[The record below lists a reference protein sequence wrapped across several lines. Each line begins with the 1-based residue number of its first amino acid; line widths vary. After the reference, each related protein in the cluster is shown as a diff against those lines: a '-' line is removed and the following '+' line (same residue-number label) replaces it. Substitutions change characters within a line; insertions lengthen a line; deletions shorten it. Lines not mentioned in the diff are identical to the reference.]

1 MPELPEVEVTRRGLL
16 AQLPGRTV
24 IGVAASNYR
33 LRTSIPTRL
42 LLDHISGSKFLTIDR
57 RAKYLLLRMTGGA
70 VLVIHLGMT
79 GKLALMPQSAPRHK
93 HDHLALSLDDD
104 RELRF
109 NDSRRFGLLMVWP
122 AADATD
128 TEHQFSTWEGI
139 EPFAPEFNA
148 DQLLNLASRRT
159 MPVKSLLMNSRLIA
173 GIGNIYANETLFAAR
188 IHPLTP
194 ALLLTRKDWQ
204 RIVTEARRILQEAID
219 AGGST
224 IADFLGTSGHPG
236 YFQLHFKVYNQE
248 GRPCT
253 SCSHPIVKT
262 TLAGRAT
269 YFCPTCQSPPA

>member
-16 AQLPGRTV
+16 AQLPGRKV
-24 IGVAASNYR
+24 VGVAASNYR

-42 LLDHISGSKFLTIDR
+42 LREHISGGKFLTIDR
-57 RAKYLLLRMTGGA
+57 RAKYLMLRMTGGT

-109 NDSRRFGLLMVWP
+109 NDSRRFGALLVWP
-122 AADATD
+122 AAEAA
-128 TEHQFSTWEGI
+128 EAELKFSAREGI
-139 EPFAPEFNA
+139 EPFAPAFNA
-148 DQLLNLASRRT
+148 DQLLDLASKRT
-159 MPVKSLLMNSRLIA
+159 IPVKSLLMNSRIIA

-188 IHPLTP
+188 IHPLMP
-194 ALLLTRKDWQ
+194 AFLLNREDWQ
-204 RIVTEARRILQEAID
+204 RIVAEARRILQEAID

-224 IADFLGTSGHPG
+224 IADFLGTGGHPG
-236 YFQLHFKVYNQE
+236 YFQLQFKVYNQE
-248 GRPCT
+248 DKPCA
-253 SCSHPIVKT
+253 SCSQPIVKT

-269 YFCPTCQSPPA
+269 YFCPTCQPPPI

>member
-16 AQLPGRTV
+16 AQLPGRKV
-24 IGVAASNYR
+24 VGVAASNYR

-42 LLDHISGSKFLTIDR
+42 LHDHISGSEFLTIDR

-122 AADATD
+122 AADATN
-128 TEHQFSTWEGI
+128 TEHQFSTREGI

-148 DQLLNLASRRT
+148 DQLLYLASRRT

-194 ALLLTRKDWQ
+194 ALLLNRKDWQ
-204 RIVTEARRILQEAID
+204 RIVTQARRILQEAID

-236 YFQLHFKVYNQE
+236 YFQLHFKVYNQK